1 MYNNLGELENT
12 PSKLVEAFYE
22 AGSLIEEKKYDREKF
37 NNEIYLL
44 LFCFDFSS
52 LQLCLS

>member
-12 PSKLVEAFYE
+12 PSKLVEAFYQ

-37 NNEIYLL
+37 KNEI
-44 LFCFDFSS
+44 
-52 LQLCLS
+52 